1 MKKIS
6 TALLAFRVM
15 AWVTG
20 VVLAFASVWALYGY
34 LFLNYGAEGGKPLL
48 YSILWIAH
56 GWLYFAYLIAAVNLA
71 FLLRFPILKTLA
83 LLLAGTIPFAS
94 FYADF
99 VMHRYVAALPDK
111 TVDKAVKQ
119 DPTQ

>member
-1 MKKIS
+1 MNKIS
-6 TALLAFRVM
+6 TALLAFRIM

-34 LFLNYGAEGGKPLL
+34 LFLNYGTEGGKPLL

-56 GWLYFAYLIAAVNLA
+56 GWLYFAYLIAAINLA

-99 VMHRYVAALPDK
+99 VMHRYVASLPE
-111 TVDKAVKQ
+111 KAVKKTVKEAPSQ
-119 DPTQ
+119 

>member
-1 MKKIS
+1 MNKIPI
-6 TALLAFRVM
+6 ALVAFRIM

-20 VVLAFASVWALYGY
+20 VVLACASVWALYGY
-34 LFLNYGAEGGKPLL
+34 LFLNYGIEGGKPLL

-71 FLLRFPILKTLA
+71 FLLRFPIFKTLA

-99 VMHRYVAALPDK
+99 VMHRYVQALPGK
-111 TVDKAVKQ
+111 PIKEAPSQ
-119 DPTQ
+119 

>member
-1 MKKIS
+1 MNKIPV
-6 TALLAFRVM
+6 ALLAFRIM

-34 LFLNYGAEGGKPLL
+34 LFLNYGADGGKPLL

-56 GWLYFAYLIAAVNLA
+56 GWLYFAYLIAAINLA

-94 FYADF
+94 FYADY
-99 VMHRYVAALPDK
+99 VMHRYVANLP
-111 TVDKAVKQ
+111 VNSSAKAVKQ
-119 DPTQ
+119 APNQ

>member
-1 MKKIS
+1 MNKIP
-6 TALLAFRVM
+6 TALIAFRIM

-20 VVLAFASVWALYGY
+20 VVLASASVWALYGY
-34 LFLNYGAEGGKPLL
+34 VFLNYGTEGGKPLL

-71 FLLRFPILKTLA
+71 FLLRFPIFKTLA

-99 VMHRYVAALPDK
+99 VMHRYVQAAPSK
-111 TVDKAVKQ
+111 PVNQ
-119 DPTQ
+119 GPSQ

>member
-1 MKKIS
+1 MNKIPTS
-6 TALLAFRVM
+6 LLAFRIM

-20 VVLAFASVWALYGY
+20 VVLAVASVWALYGY
-34 LFLNYGAEGGKPLL
+34 VLGNYGAQGGKPLL

-71 FLLRFPILKTLA
+71 FLLRFPIFKTLA

-99 VMHRYVAALPDK
+99 VMHRYVGALP
-111 TVDKAVKQ
+111 VKRA
-119 DPTQ
+119 PTQ

>member
-1 MKKIS
+1 MNKIPI
-6 TALLAFRVM
+6 ALLAFRIM

-20 VVLAFASVWALYGY
+20 LVLAFASVWALYGY
-34 LFLNYGAEGGKPLL
+34 LFLNYGTEGGKPLL

-56 GWLYFAYLIAAVNLA
+56 GWLYFAYLIAAINLA
-71 FLLRFPILKTLA
+71 FLLRFPILKTLV

-99 VMHRYVAALPDK
+99 VMHRYVASLPDK
-111 TVDKAVKQ
+111 ATKQTVKQ
-119 DPTQ
+119 APSQ

>member
-1 MKKIS
+1 MNKIPTS
-6 TALLAFRVM
+6 LLAFRIM

-20 VVLAFASVWALYGY
+20 VVLAVASVWALYGY
-34 LFLNYGAEGGKPLL
+34 VLGNYGTEGGKPLL
-48 YSILWIAH
+48 YSFLWIAH

-71 FLLRFPILKTLA
+71 FLLRFPIFKTLA

-99 VMHRYVAALPDK
+99 VMHRYVVALP
-111 TVDKAVKQ
+111 VKRA
-119 DPTQ
+119 PTQ

>member
-1 MKKIS
+1 MNKIS
-6 TALLAFRVM
+6 TALLAFRIM

-20 VVLAFASVWALYGY
+20 VVLATASVWALYGY
-34 LFLNYGAEGGKPLL
+34 LFLNYGTEGGKPFL

-111 TVDKAVKQ
+111 SIKP
-119 DPTQ
+119 DPSQ